1 MSKSETATFCLQG
14 NEYKGGIVIE
24 VLGLMGFSFGMIG
37 FIFATTVQTRVAL
50 LEKRVKKLEAQL
62 DIKSPP
68 NH

>member
-1 MSKSETATFCLQG
+1 L
-14 NEYKGGIVIE
+14 E

-37 FIFATTVQTRVAL
+37 FVFATTVQTRVAL

>member
-1 MSKSETATFCLQG
+1 
-14 NEYKGGIVIE
+14 
-24 VLGLMGFSFGMIG
+24 MGFSFGMIG